1 MKMDAARRER
11 VLVNLSQR
19 RAAMLHDLRLFVETP
34 TGPGPGMSDG
44 LARLRQ
50 HIAERCVKLGASV
63 ELVPGTPRPA
73 WLAWNEADRAGDGA
87 SADAPPTRVCRR
99 SGGGRDGR
107 EGGGVLLSGHLDTVH
122 ATDGPFRELK
132 LAADH
137 ATATGPGVVDMKGG
151 LVIAMHALEALAEV
165 GVEVPGGWGWILNSD
180 EETGSFHSDA
190 ALRAEASRTLEGG
203 ARAYGVGIALEPAMS
218 KGELAIARGGS
229 GQFMIEAFGKNA
241 HVGRDFASGVSATR
255 LLSEAVLKATSLTD
269 LSKGLAVNVGPM
281 RCDQPPNVVPDY
293 ARAWGNV
300 RYPTPEG
307 AAVLEAGLAALEFGQ
322 APPGS
327 ATGGVRVRRVFNRP
341 AKPTTD
347 GTRTLAE
354 RARRVCESLG
364 QSLPFAS
371 TAGVC
376 DGNNLQAAG
385 LATIDTLGVRGG
397 GLHTP
402 TEWIEI
408 ASLVERAQV
417 LAMVMAGADATK

>member
-19 RAAMLHDLRLFVETP
+19 RAAMLHDLRVFVETP

-44 LARLRQ
+44 LAKLRQ
-50 HIAERCVKLGASV
+50 HIAERCVKIGASV
-63 ELVPGTPRPA
+63 ELVPGTARPG
-73 WLAWNEADRAGDGA
+73 WLTWSDADRSADGA
-87 SADAPPTRVCRR
+87 TAEVPPTLVCRW
-99 SGGGRDGR
+99 SGGAKV
-107 EGGGVLLSGHLDTVH
+107 GGGVLLSGHLDTVH

-132 LAADH
+132 LSADH
-137 ATATGPGVVDMKGG
+137 STATGPGVVDMKGG

-190 ALRAEASRTLEGG
+190 ALRAEASRTVDGG
-203 ARAYGVGIALEPAMS
+203 VRAYGVGIALEPAMS

-241 HVGRDFASGVSATR
+241 HVGRDFVSGVSATR
-255 LLSEAVLKATSLTD
+255 LLSEAVLKATALTD

-281 RCDQPPNVVPDY
+281 RCDQPPNVVPDF

-300 RYPTPEG
+300 RYPTPDG
-307 AAVLEAGLAALEFGQ
+307 AAVLEAGLAALEFGE
-322 APPGS
+322 AMPGS
-327 ATGGVRVRRVFNRP
+327 TTGGVRVRRVFNRP
-341 AKPTTD
+341 AKPTTA
-347 GTRTLAE
+347 GTQALAE

-417 LAMVMAGADATK
+417 LAMVMAGAEATK